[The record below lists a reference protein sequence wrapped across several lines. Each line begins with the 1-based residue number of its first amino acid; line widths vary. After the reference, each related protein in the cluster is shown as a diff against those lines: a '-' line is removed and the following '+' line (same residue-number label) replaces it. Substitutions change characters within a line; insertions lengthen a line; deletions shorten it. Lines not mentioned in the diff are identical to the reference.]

1 MAVISDLS
9 SYSIRPLQGSQLI
22 WNNLLGRTITEHLHV
37 TEIFLC
43 PNVSDRMVDGYLL
56 FMAHGVLLRGDPI
69 YPAPGG
75 RITAATGGL
84 AAGQHTPNDRRGA
97 AHTRIHGDRVEIAV
111 HCTGPAFHASVPV
124 PEHGPLLGHFENA
137 VRANFNA
144 PTAAGALIRGVLQG
158 GYV

>member
-1 MAVISDLS
+1 VAIPV
-9 SYSIRPLQGSQLI
+9 PLQGS
-22 WNNLLGRTITEHLHV
+22 
-37 TEIFLC
+37 EIFV
-43 PNVSDRMVDGYLL
+43 PNKPHLLPVQRLFIIYDGR
-56 FMAHGVLLRGDPI
+56 VLLRGDPI
-69 YPAPGG
+69 YPAPGS
-75 RITAATGGL
+75 RITAAAGGL

-124 PEHGPLLGHFENA
+124 REHGPLLGHFENA

>member
-1 MAVISDLS
+1 M
-9 SYSIRPLQGSQLI
+9 
-22 WNNLLGRTITEHLHV
+22 T
-37 TEIFLC
+37 
-43 PNVSDRMVDGYLL
+43 DR
-56 FMAHGVLLRGDPI
+56 VLLRGDPI
-69 YPAPGG
+69 YPAPGS
-75 RITAATGGL
+75 RITAAAGGL
-84 AAGQHTPNDRRGA
+84 AAGQHTANDRRGA